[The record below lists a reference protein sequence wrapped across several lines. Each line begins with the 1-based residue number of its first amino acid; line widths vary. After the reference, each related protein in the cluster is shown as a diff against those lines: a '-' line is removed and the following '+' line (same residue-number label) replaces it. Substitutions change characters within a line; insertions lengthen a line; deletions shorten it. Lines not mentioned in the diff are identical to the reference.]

1 MKIGILDDDLTTLKM
16 IEQAFKANMSL
27 LENTPECHFF
37 TSGFDLLAAVKNE
50 AFDCLIL
57 DRQLPDMN
65 GDVILQWVRQY
76 SVPKFGRYIS
86 VIMLTNLRTEADE
99 LYGLQAGADD
109 YLTKPFK
116 PAVLVQRVQRLY
128 SMSQAVKQATILS
141 DKTKTTSAITTQE
154 PPPSPEIFKQAGY
167 TFHSFERTVSLPSG
181 ETVLLSRIEFD
192 LGLHFFKNAGIK
204 LTRESIIKDVWQKK
218 AGTTRA
224 LNTHIHHL
232 RSKLKLT
239 MVHGYDLCTIYGF
252 GYCLQIV
259 NEQ

>member
-1 MKIGILDDDLTTLKM
+1 MKIGILDDDITTLKM
-16 IEQAFKANMSL
+16 IEQAFKANMSI

-37 TSGFDLLAAVKNE
+37 TSGFELLAAVKNE

-128 SMSQAVKQATILS
+128 SMNQAVKQATILS
-141 DKTKTTSAITTQE
+141 DTTKTTSTITTQE
-154 PPPSPEIFKQAGY
+154 PPP
-167 TFHSFERTVSLPSG
+167 
-181 ETVLLSRIEFD
+181 
-192 LGLHFFKNAGIK
+192 
-204 LTRESIIKDVWQKK
+204 LTRN
-218 AGTTRA
+218 
-224 LNTHIHHL
+224 L
-232 RSKLKLT
+232 
-239 MVHGYDLCTIYGF
+239 
-252 GYCLQIV
+252 
-259 NEQ
+259 